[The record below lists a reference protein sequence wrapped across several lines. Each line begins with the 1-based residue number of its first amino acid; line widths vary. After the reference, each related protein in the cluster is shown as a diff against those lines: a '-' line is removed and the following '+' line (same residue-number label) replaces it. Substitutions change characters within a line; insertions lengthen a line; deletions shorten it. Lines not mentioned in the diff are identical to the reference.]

1 MISSDL
7 PEILRMS
14 HRVIVMCEGRITG
27 ELSSQE
33 ATQEAIM
40 KLATQRGEIVADGG
54 TGQFQGSAIRMT
66 TDTTEL
72 TTSVRERRA
81 LFRSDATQKLLAFAG
96 LIVVC
101 GFPWP
106 RPTSSS
112 STTSSAFCW
121 RRR

>member
-54 TGQFQGSAIRMT
+54 TGANSREAQFA
-66 TDTTEL
+66 
-72 TTSVRERRA
+72 
-81 LFRSDATQKLLAFAG
+81 
-96 LIVVC
+96 
-101 GFPWP
+101 
-106 RPTSSS
+106 
-112 STTSSAFCW
+112 
-121 RRR
+121 